1 MANKKDF
8 YEVLNIKKNAEKDE
22 IKKAYRKLAMKYH
35 PDVNKEDGAE
45 ETFKEINEAYEVLY
59 DEEKRST
66 YDRFGHN
73 GLNMQQGQ
81 PGGGFSGGFGNL
93 NDILND
99 LFNDSPFGGGGGFG
113 QRPGS
118 QRDPNQPMKG
128 RDMQVEV
135 NLSLQETY
143 LGVDKSMELDLN
155 QKCDECDAKG
165 YKNTTD
171 AITCPRCSGSGQEM
185 RVVRTPFGEMKQQST
200 CSTCRGKGKQ
210 IKNPCSSC
218 KGQGTVVSSKELEF
232 SIPAGI
238 EDGNK
243 IVLSDKGEAG
253 PNGGPNGDI
262 YIFINVKN
270 DKFFEREDNDL
281 HITLEVST
289 LDLMQGRNISFKNFD
304 GKVVDINIPNGSNPS
319 TMLRM
324 KHKGFTNVQTGDK
337 GDMYISFNAITPKKL
352 SKKEK
357 SLLEEL
363 YESVDDKTFE
373 SFNKKLS
380 SHLK

>member
-1 MANKKDF
+1 MSNKKDF
-8 YEVLNIKKNAEKDE
+8 YDVLNIQKNADRDE

-99 LFNDSPFGGGGGFG
+99 LFNDSPFGGGFG
-113 QRPGS
+113 RPGGT
-118 QRDPNQPMKG
+118 RNPNQPTKG
-128 RDMQVEV
+128 RDMQIEV
-135 NLSLQETY
+135 SLSLQETY
-143 LGVDKSMELDLN
+143 LGVDKVMELNLN
-155 QKCDECDAKG
+155 QRCEECDAKG
-165 YKNTTD
+165 FKNPSDATTCQ
-171 AITCPRCSGSGQEM
+171 TCSGSGEEM
-185 RVVRTPFGEMKQQST
+185 RVVRTPFGEMKQKT
-200 CSTCRGKGKQ
+200 VCSTCRGKGKQ
-210 IKNPCSSC
+210 IKNPCSTC
-218 KGQGTVVSSKELEF
+218 KGKGVFSATKELEF

-238 EDGNK
+238 ENGNK
-243 IVLSDKGEAG
+243 IVLSNKGEAG
-253 PNGGPNGDI
+253 TNGGPNGDI
-262 YIFINVKN
+262 YIYINVKSDN
-270 DKFFEREDNDL
+270 FFEREDDDL

-289 LDLMQGRNISFKNFD
+289 LDLMHGRNISFKNFD
-304 GKVVDINIPNGSNPS
+304 GKTIDINIPNGSNPS

-324 KHKGFTNVQTGDK
+324 KNKGFKDVQSSHK
-337 GDMYISFNAITPKKL
+337 GDMYISFNAITPKKI

-357 SLLEEL
+357 ALIEEL
-363 YESVDDKTFE
+363 YKSVDDKTFD

-380 SHLK
+380 NHLK